1 MNTLARRAAVVLA
14 AGGAALGMTVSS
26 ASAGVQAPWTV
37 TPSGAYSATA
47 SGPTLSVPA
56 ASLFCTSSTA
66 TGNLASSTTNTVG
79 TIATISFTGCNLAG
93 LPFTVSMAVTP
104 WNINALSKSGSIV
117 TGNVSNVSAKITGTG
132 CTATF
137 AGTVNGTYNNT
148 TWILGLNGTGTLKAT
163 AANCLGLINVND
175 AAAFTGN
182 YLVNTHPVIS

>member
-14 AGGAALGMTVSS
+14 AGTAALGMTVSS

-37 TPSGAYSATA
+37 TPSGPYSATA
-47 SGPTLSVPA
+47 SSPTLSVPLA
-56 ASLFCTSSTA
+56 TLICTSSTA
-66 TGNLASSTTNTVG
+66 TGSLTSGTAPVIG
-79 TIATISFTGCNLAG
+79 TIGTITFTGCNLAG
-93 LPFTVSMAVTP
+93 LSFTVTMNVTP
-104 WNINALSKSGSIV
+104 WTINGLSKSGDIV
-117 TGNVSNVSAKITGTG
+117 TGNVSNVSAKISGIG

-137 AGTVNGTYNNT
+137 AGTVNGSYNNT

>member
-37 TPSGAYSATA
+37 TPPGAYTATA
-47 SGPTLSVPA
+47 SGPTLSVPL
-56 ASLFCTSSTA
+56 ASLYCTSSTA

-79 TIATISFTGCNLAG
+79 TINTVTFTGCNLAG
-93 LPFTVSMAVTP
+93 LSFTVTMNTTP

-117 TGNVSNVSAKITGTG
+117 TGNVSNVSAKISGVG

-148 TWILGLNGTGTLKAT
+148 SWVLGLNGTGTLKAT

-175 AAAFTGN
+175 VAAFNAN
-182 YLVNTHPVIS
+182 YLVSTHPVIS